1 MSIEIAL
8 QFQIYSVEEKNVAE
22 LHYLISVGNG
32 AKKLS
37 ILFYTTGT
45 DEVCSRNMT
54 LLRLETGDAEVGS
67 DVTVGK
73 GGNLQEIIVS
83 VETGKYPSMGTRGST
98 QIPKTQETF
107 GSQNFSQ
114 TFSQHTLQQ
123 KRR

>member
-8 QFQIYSVEEKNVAE
+8 LFQIYSVEEKNVA
-22 LHYLISVGNG
+22 
-32 AKKLS
+32 
-37 ILFYTTGT
+37 
-45 DEVCSRNMT
+45 
-54 LLRLETGDAEVGS
+54 ETGDAEVGS

-98 QIPKTQETF
+98 QIPRTQETF